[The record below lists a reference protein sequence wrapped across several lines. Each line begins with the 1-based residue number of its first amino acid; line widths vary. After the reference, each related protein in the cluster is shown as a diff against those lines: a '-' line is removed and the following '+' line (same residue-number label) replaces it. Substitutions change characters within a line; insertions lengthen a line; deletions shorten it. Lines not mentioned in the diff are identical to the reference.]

1 MTWIGTSE
9 RGGVGFFCRSSGRHP
24 NFLRL
29 YGTKQT
35 VKQTVTTGHES
46 IAHLILHRES
56 ETSSWRVQVPG
67 LSEATAPE
75 ATMHREGML
84 YREENAVL
92 LVPSASFFAQ

>member
-9 RGGVGFFCRSSGRHP
+9 RGGVGFFLSQFRKTP
-24 NFLRL
+24 KFL

-56 ETSSWRVQVPG
+56 ETSSRRVQVPG
-67 LSEATAPE
+67 LSEATAPTARPGAKRHE
-75 ATMHREGML
+75 DR
-84 YREENAVL
+84 
-92 LVPSASFFAQ
+92 